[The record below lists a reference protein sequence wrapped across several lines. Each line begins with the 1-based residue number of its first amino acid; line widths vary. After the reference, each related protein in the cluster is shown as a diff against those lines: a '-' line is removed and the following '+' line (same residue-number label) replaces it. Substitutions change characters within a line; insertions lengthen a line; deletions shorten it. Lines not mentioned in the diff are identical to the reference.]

1 MATFPNIQPS
11 LPLVKREQPN
21 VRTTKLGDGYENR
34 VIFGLPTQQNP
45 NVLNL
50 TFKNI
55 THANAKTI
63 DAFLKS
69 QSLLG
74 ASFNF
79 TPPLEGSSV
88 KSSIA
93 VSILNNSD
101 IATVT
106 SNNHGIALNDFIEI
120 TASNNTTR
128 LALGNYLVKTYTD
141 TNTFKI
147 KTSTNSTGSTVN
159 VVISYLSSG
168 LGKYV
173 CDQWN
178 VNTNYSNTATVQ
190 AQFRQVFEP

>member
-11 LPLVKREQPN
+11 FAFVKKEEPK

-45 NVLNL
+45 NIFDLNY
-50 TFKNI
+50 KNI
-55 THANAKTI
+55 THADAKTI
-63 DAFLKS
+63 DAFLRS

-88 KSSIA
+88 KTNIS
-93 VSILNNSD
+93 VSIDSSH
-101 IATVT
+101 IATVQ
-106 SNNHGIALNDFIEI
+106 SNNHGIALNDFIQI
-120 TASNNTTR
+120 TASTDEAR
-128 LALGNYLVKTYTD
+128 LPLGTYLVTTYTD
-141 TNTFKI
+141 INTFKI
-147 KTSTNSTGSTVN
+147 KGSENTTGSSTFT
-159 VVISYLSSG
+159 ISYSSSA

-173 CDQWN
+173 CDNWS
-178 VNTNYSNTATVQ
+178 VNYDYPTRASVK

>member
-11 LPLVKREQPN
+11 FAFVKKEEPK

-45 NVLNL
+45 NIFDLNYE
-50 TFKNI
+50 NI
-55 THANAKTI
+55 THEEAKTI
-63 DAFLKS
+63 DAFLRS

-79 TPPLEGSSV
+79 TPPFEGSSV
-88 KSSIA
+88 KTSIN
-93 VSILNNSD
+93 VSVDNSTY

-106 SNNHGIALNDFIEI
+106 SNNHGIGLNDFIQI
-120 TASNNTTR
+120 TASTNEDR
-128 LALGNYLVKTYTD
+128 LPLGTYLVNTYTD
-141 TNTFKI
+141 INIFKI
-147 KTSTNSTGSTVN
+147 KGSEDTTGSSTFT
-159 VVISYLSSG
+159 ISYSSSA

-173 CDQWN
+173 CDNWS
-178 VNTNYSNTATVQ
+178 VNYDYPTRATVK

>member
-55 THANAKTI
+55 THADAKTI
-63 DAFLKS
+63 DAFLRS

-88 KSSIA
+88 KTNIS
-93 VSILNNSD
+93 VSIDSSH
-101 IATVT
+101 IATVQ
-106 SNNHGIALNDFIEI
+106 SNNHGIALNDFIQI
-120 TASNNTTR
+120 TASTDEAR
-128 LALGNYLVKTYTD
+128 LPLGTYLVTTYTD
-141 TNTFKI
+141 INTFKI
-147 KTSTNSTGSTVN
+147 KTGTTGSAANET
-159 VVISYLSSG
+159 ISYLSSG
-168 LGKYV
+168 VGKYV

-178 VNTNYSNTATVQ
+178 VDTNYSNTATVK

>member
-11 LPLVKREQPN
+11 FPFVKKEQPK

-45 NVLNL
+45 NNLNL

-55 THANAKTI
+55 THEEAKTI
-63 DAFLKS
+63 DAFLRS

-88 KSSIA
+88 KTSINVSVDSSY
-93 VSILNNSD
+93 

-106 SNNHGIALNDFIEI
+106 SNNHGIGLNDFIQI
-120 TASNNTTR
+120 TASTNQDR
-128 LALGNYLVKTYTD
+128 LPLGTYLVNTYTD
-141 TNTFKI
+141 INTFKI
-147 KTSTNSTGSTVN
+147 KGSENTTGSPTFT
-159 VVISYLSSG
+159 ISYSSSA

-173 CDQWN
+173 CDNWS
-178 VNTNYSNTATVQ
+178 VNYDYPTRASVK

>member
-1 MATFPNIQPS
+1 MATFPDIQSSFPFI
-11 LPLVKREQPN
+11 KKEQPKIR
-21 VRTTKLGDGYENR
+21 VTKLGDGYENR

-45 NVLNL
+45 NNLNL
-50 TFKNI
+50 TYKNI
-55 THANAKTI
+55 THEEAKTI

-88 KSSIA
+88 KTGIA
-93 VSILNNSD
+93 VSIPNNSD

-128 LALGNYLVKTYTD
+128 LPTGNYLVKTYTD

-147 KTSTNSTGSTVN
+147 KTNTNNTGSTVN

-168 LGKYV
+168 VGKYV
-173 CDQWN
+173 CEDWDINLNSLQQQG
-178 VNTNYSNTATVQ
+178 VHQ
-190 AQFRQVFEP
+190 RHI